1 MKVSQCSDY
10 KPNFGMKFSFVKKS
24 PNGDWF
30 KAKKC
35 FFVDVQ
41 LSVIRRKV
49 EALKPENDEF
59 ILNLDLPTFKV
70 EKDAKNTYF
79 LNYAYDMDVC
89 LKKENGETATFDLSA
104 KDIKLKLFDIKEK
117 ITSHPNGPFFKL
129 WDFVDNLKKQNEIN
143 KNN

>member
-1 MKVSQCSDY
+1 MKVSQCSNNN
-10 KPNFGMKFSFVKKS
+10 PNFGMKFSFVKKS

-35 FFVDVQ
+35 FFEDVQ

-70 EKDAKNTYF
+70 EKDLENNYF
-79 LNYAYDMDVC
+79 LNHAYDMDVC
-89 LKKENGETATFDLSA
+89 LKKENGETTNFDLGS

-117 ITSHPNGPFFKL
+117 LNLHPDGPFFKL
-129 WDFVDNLKKQNEIN
+129 WAFVDNLAKKNQNI
-143 KNN
+143 